1 MKACK
6 KYLSLL
12 LCCMIVLSSMI
23 TGNMVVQAEG
33 TGNAFYVS
41 TEGDDANDGSL
52 DKPFRTIQKAVDVMQ
67 PGDTCYVRGGVYH
80 EEVKPAK
87 SGTEGSPIT
96 ITNYEDEEVVVSGC
110 KQITGWTKDENK
122 EGVWKASM
130 PWTLGEDGCE
140 NQVFIDG
147 NIAWEA
153 RYPNIQEG
161 DTMTNFTRA
170 TTKSGTGFVA
180 GTNKEKS
187 QLVDSDLKVFTDP
200 HAFDGATIWDVPGAA
215 WTALT
220 SKVETY
226 DPETGTLTYTSTL
239 RGKNK
244 SYYQPGAG
252 SSYFVFGSYGLLDA
266 ENEWWYDEEKKELY
280 VKTPG
285 GVNPDESGLYVEA
298 KEYSNAFDLS
308 DCSYVNIEGIDVRG
322 ATVITNESSSHIQL
336 KNMHM
341 EYVGHNSTLVL
352 NSLTD
357 NSCVQDDLG
366 VLLKGTFIEV
376 NSCEVAYSSGPLI
389 NVQGSDNTVYNCY
402 IHDGNYIGSY
412 CGHTKL
418 SGRRQFISNNTMTD
432 SGRDTVSFRD
442 LAESVVQYNDISG
455 SARLTKDV
463 GIMYAANTDGQN
475 TLIHHN
481 YIHDSYNPN
490 VTNDMGLYPD
500 EMTHNLIIFN
510 NVIWNIKDKALQLNQ
525 PSLYNLVYNN
535 TGFNK
540 SSVADGYNGSF
551 ADSTGRQWINNY
563 CSGKGDNNYN
573 VQGTWNYNNNAPA
586 EAGFADPANGQ
597 FMISSDSALAGVG
610 IPVSGVTGDV
620 PSIGAYEPGEAE
632 FVVGHDFENPPE
644 IIPAPDVTEFEYRNL
659 IKNGGFEY
667 GTLEKW
673 DGSGEVVFEDSWHST
688 NKTAATCFYGL
699 VMQPGQSITQSVA
712 VQPNTTYTLAFNS
725 RSNAGSEVR
734 FGVKGLA
741 AGDQLDTQNN
751 TSANWSGSTKDYLE
765 FTTGPNDYTVV
776 VSIANVGENEMFVDD
791 IGMQKKVQLI
801 GDLSQEVTSAF
812 DAEAGKAE
820 VTFGEL
826 EEGHS
831 YYYTVSDEAETSFVK
846 GGFAVDKPEAYSTEL
861 HSGDQIPVISMQ
873 YINIVE
879 VVGGQVVG
887 SDSIRVAE
895 VNNLTKPA
903 INDGFVRDGTY
914 ANQVM
919 NQITD
924 PEATSHVEGNT
935 QYQINL
941 NKSGSTNYNRVGYM
955 QFDLSDLDSDLIDS
969 AILRFYVYQTNP
981 DEGAQPGEGMN
992 RTVEVKGVASEDW
1005 DEDTITWNS
1014 ALTGNAPL
1022 APVEK
1027 IGSVSGIR
1035 CIVEPNGQFF
1045 EVDVT
1050 EYIRKKAAEGDKATL
1065 QLSVPAI
1072 YNKGNIYIA
1081 TKEHPGYSEDYSGE
1095 FAPQLKIG
1103 YYKMADLEKLAEEFK
1118 EFENIGQGNYT
1129 DESWAVF
1136 EEARNVVKGMLD
1148 NPRTTQGQADAAMA
1162 KLRAAYTALVVAVDK
1177 TELQALFDELSVLE
1191 NDGYTAESWK
1201 LLELALTN
1209 AETVLQDEFAAQE
1222 TVDAAVELLTA
1233 ARDALQKEPVTDK
1246 TALQALFDELSALEN
1261 DGYTDES
1268 WAVLQQALAD
1278 AKVVLDN
1285 AEATQAEVDAAKVA
1299 LYEARCALE
1308 KEAPEVD
1315 KAVLQVLFDQLSVL
1329 ENNGYTDE
1337 SWAALQQ
1344 ALADAKV
1351 VLDNAEATQE
1361 EVDAAEIAL
1370 ITARESLE
1378 KVLADKTALQAL
1390 FDELNALENDGYTA
1404 QSWDV
1409 FQQALVNAKAVLD
1422 HAEATQEVVDAA
1434 KDVLD
1439 AAYRALEKEPVVD
1452 KTALMALFREMVA
1465 LENNGYTDASW
1476 EALQQAI
1483 ADAATVLNDTE
1494 ATQEMVDAAEAN
1506 LNSAYQA
1513 LEKKPVVDKTAL
1525 EELFREMVALENN
1538 GYTDASWEALQQ
1550 AIADAATVLND
1561 AEATQEAV
1569 DAAKAALT
1577 AAYDALEK
1585 EPVEPVQPDKTALQ
1599 ALFDELSVLE
1609 NDGYTAESWDALQK
1623 ALTDAKAVL
1632 DDTEATQET
1641 VDAAKAALEAAR
1653 DALEKEEPVD
1663 PEKPDK
1669 SALQK
1674 LYDECQKLKAEDY
1687 TKDSWKVLA
1696 DAMEQAK
1703 QILTD
1708 EDATAE
1714 QIASSVKDL
1723 EAAKSQ
1729 LKKAESVK
1737 PVDPEEKPENPSGN
1751 VTTGEDS
1758 VLPYVAVLFTSLVC
1772 MAALVV
1778 TGLIKRRAHR

>member
-33 TGNAFYVS
+33 TGNTFYVS
-41 TEGDDANDGSL
+41 LEGDDANDGSL

-87 SGTEGSPIT
+87 SGTEGNPIT

-110 KQITGWTKDENK
+110 RQITGWTKDENK

-130 PWTLGEDGCE
+130 PWSLGEDGCE

-147 NIAWEA
+147 DIAWEA

-187 QLVDSDLKVFTDP
+187 QLVDPDLKVFTDP
-200 HAFDGATIWDVPGAA
+200 STFDGATIWDVPGSG

-220 SKVETY
+220 SKVESY

-252 SSYFVFGSYGLLDA
+252 STYYVFGSYGLLDA
-266 ENEWWYDEEKKELY
+266 ENEWWYDEENQELY

-285 GVNPDESGLYVEA
+285 GVNPDVTGLYVEA
-298 KEYSNAFDLS
+298 KEYSNAFNLS

-341 EYVGHNSTLVL
+341 EYVGHNSTLEL
-352 NSLTD
+352 NDLVS
-357 NSCVQDDLG
+357 NACVQDDLG

-376 NSCEVAYSSGPLI
+376 NSCELAYSSGPII
-389 NVQGSDNTVYNCY
+389 NVQGSDNSVINCY

-481 YIHDSYNPN
+481 FIHDSYNPSS
-490 VTNDMGLYPD
+490 TNDNGLYPD

-510 NVIWNIKDKALQLNQ
+510 NVVWNVKSNAMQLNQ

-540 SSVADGYNGSF
+540 ATVADGYNASF
-551 ADSTGRQWINNY
+551 SDSTGRQWVNNY
-563 CSGKGDNNYN
+563 FSGKSNNTYN
-573 VQGTWNYNNNAPA
+573 VKGTWNYNNSAPG
-586 EAGFADPANGQ
+586 EAGFANPENGN
-597 FMISSDSALAGVG
+597 FTISTDSILAGAG
-610 IPVSGVTGDV
+610 LPVSGVTGDV
-620 PSIGAYEPGEAE
+620 PSVGAYEPGEAE
-632 FVVGHDFENPPE
+632 FVVGHNFENPPE

-667 GTLEKW
+667 GTLESW
-673 DGSGEVVFEDSWHST
+673 DGSGEVVYDDSWHAT

-725 RSNAGSEVR
+725 RSNNGSEVR

-741 AGDQLDTQNN
+741 SGDKLDTQNN

-801 GDLSQEVTSAF
+801 DDLSQEVTVAF

-826 EEGHS
+826 EEGHT

-861 HSGDQIPVISMQ
+861 HSGDQVSIASMQ

-879 VVGGQVVG
+879 VVGGKVVG
-887 SDSIRVAE
+887 VDSIRVAE
-895 VNNLTKPA
+895 VNSLTKPV
-903 INDGFVRDGTY
+903 INDGFIRGGSY
-914 ANQVM
+914 ADQVM
-919 NQITD
+919 NQ
-924 PEATSHVEGNT
+924 EAEKC
-935 QYQINL
+935 QINL
-941 NKSGSTNYNRVGYM
+941 NKSSDNNYNRFGYM
-955 QFDLSDLDSDLIDS
+955 QFDLSDLDPDLIDS
-969 AILRFYVYQTNP
+969 AVLRFYIYETNP
-981 DEGAQPGEGMN
+981 DEGAKPGEGMN
-992 RTVEVKGVASEDW
+992 RTIEIKGVASEDW
-1005 DEDTITWNS
+1005 DEDTLTWNF
-1014 ALTGNAPL
+1014 ALSGDAPL
-1022 APVEK
+1022 APVET
-1027 IGSVSGIR
+1027 IGKVSGIY
-1035 CIVEPNGQFF
+1035 CIVEPDGQYV
-1045 EVDVT
+1045 EIDIT
-1050 EYIRKKAAEGDKATL
+1050 DYIRKKAAEGSKATV
-1065 QLSVPAI
+1065 QLSVPEV

-1081 TKEHPGYSEDYSGE
+1081 TKEHPGYSEDYNGE
-1095 FAPQLKIG
+1095 FAPQLVIG

-1118 EFENIGQGNYT
+1118 EFENIEQGNYT

-1136 EEARNVVKGMLD
+1136 EEARNVVKDMLD
-1148 NPRTTQGQADAAMA
+1148 NPKTTQGQADAAMA
-1162 KLRAAYTALVVAVDK
+1162 KLRAAYAALVVAVDK
-1177 TELQALFDELSVLE
+1177 TDLQALFDELSVLE

-1268 WAVLQQALAD
+1268 WAVLQQALVD

-1285 AEATQAEVDAAKVA
+1285 AEATQEEVDAAKVA

-1308 KEAPEVD
+1308 KEAPQVD

-1351 VLDNAEATQE
+1351 VLDNTEATQE
-1361 EVDAAEIAL
+1361 EVNAAEIAL
-1370 ITARESLE
+1370 ITARESME

-1452 KTALMALFREMVA
+1452 KTALIALFREMVA
-1465 LENNGYTDASW
+1465 LENDGYTDASW

-1483 ADAATVLNDTE
+1483 ADAATVLNDAE
-1494 ATQEMVDAAEAN
+1494 ATQEMVDAAEAD

-1525 EELFREMVALENN
+1525 EELFREMVALEND
-1538 GYTDASWEALQQ
+1538 GYTDASWGALQQ

-1561 AEATQEAV
+1561 TEATQEAV

-1599 ALFDELSVLE
+1599 ALFDELSALE

-1632 DDTEATQET
+1632 DDTEATQEA
-1641 VDAAKAALEAAR
+1641 VDAANAALVAAR
-1653 DALEKEEPVD
+1653 DALEKE
-1663 PEKPDK
+1663 
-1669 SALQK
+1669 A
-1674 LYDECQKLKAEDY
+1674 
-1687 TKDSWKVLA
+1687 
-1696 DAMEQAK
+1696 
-1703 QILTD
+1703 
-1708 EDATAE
+1708 
-1714 QIASSVKDL
+1714 
-1723 EAAKSQ
+1723 
-1729 LKKAESVK
+1729 

-1772 MAALVV
+1772 MAALAV
-1778 TGLIKRRAHR
+1778 TSLMKRRAHR